1 MPTRGSVAFKKVL
14 KMLKKCAPGH
24 TIEDKTHLRWIRHK
38 EKCVRVSQGPHGAG
52 NDYELKI
59 GQARGI
65 VTHLAI
71 DPDCARKYLPQLRL

>member
-24 TIEDKTHLRWIRHK
+24 TIEDKTHLRWIRY
-38 EKCVRVSQGPHGAG
+38 EGKCFKAPQGPHGAG
-52 NDYELKI
+52 NDYEIKI

-71 DPDCARKYLPQLRL
+71 DFDCAREYLPQLRL